1 MFNRADKQQNQQ
13 SEFLIMFVSGCIV
26 KMQGKNHASGIF
38 YSGNV
43 CGYVHVLKNRLDEGV

>member
-1 MFNRADKQQNQQ
+1 MKLTGEIPDYVLFRVVL
-13 SEFLIMFVSGCIV
+13 F

-43 CGYVHVLKNRLDEGV
+43 CG